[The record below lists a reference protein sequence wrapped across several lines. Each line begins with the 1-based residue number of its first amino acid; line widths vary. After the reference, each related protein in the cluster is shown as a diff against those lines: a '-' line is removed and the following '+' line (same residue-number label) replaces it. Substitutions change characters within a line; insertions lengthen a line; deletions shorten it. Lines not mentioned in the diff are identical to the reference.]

1 MPIQVLLADDHQ
13 IVRESLRALLEREGY
28 KVVGEASNGQEA
40 VKLAETSRPDVA
52 VLDIS
57 MAALN
62 GLDAAMEIQ
71 KVSPRTK
78 TIFLTVH
85 NEDPYLLNALRAG
98 ARGYVIKTH
107 AAQELLQAIREATR
121 GGMYLSPEV
130 SRAVVQA
137 YQNKTELPSEPLSP
151 RERQVLQLIA
161 EGKSTKQAAGLLNIS
176 VKTAETHRTR
186 IMEKLDIHE
195 TASLVRYAIRRG
207 LVQP

>member
-1 MPIQVLLADDHQ
+1 MPVQVLLADDHQ
-13 IVRESLRALLEREGY
+13 VVRESLRALLEREGY
-28 KVVGEASNGQEA
+28 KIVGEASNGQEA
-40 VKLAETSRPDVA
+40 VKLAETARPDIA

-85 NEDPYLLNALRAG
+85 DEDPYILNALRAG

-107 AAQELLQAIREATR
+107 AAQELLRAIREASR
-121 GGMYLSPEV
+121 GGVYLSPDV

-137 YQNKTELPSEPLSP
+137 YQNKTELASDPLSP

-161 EGKSTKQAAGLLNIS
+161 EGKTSKEAACVLNIS

-207 LVQP
+207 IIQP

>member
-1 MPIQVLLADDHQ
+1 MPVQVLLADDHQ
-13 IVRESLRALLEREGY
+13 VVRESLRALLEREGY
-28 KVVGEASNGQEA
+28 KIVGEASNGQEA
-40 VKLAETSRPDVA
+40 VKLAETARPDIA

-62 GLDAAMEIQ
+62 GLDAAVEIQ

-85 NEDPYLLNALRAG
+85 DEDPYLLNALRAG

-107 AAQELLQAIREATR
+107 AAQELLRAIREASR
-121 GGMYLSPEV
+121 GGVYLSPDV

-137 YQNKTELPSEPLSP
+137 YQNKTELASEPLSP

-161 EGKSTKQAAGLLNIS
+161 EGKTTKEVAADLNIS

-207 LVQP
+207 MIQP

>member
-1 MPIQVLLADDHQ
+1 MPVQVLLADDHQ
-13 IVRESLRALLEREGY
+13 VVRESLRALLEREGY
-28 KVVGEASNGQEA
+28 KIVGEASNGQEA
-40 VKLAETSRPDVA
+40 VKLAETARPDIA

-85 NEDPYLLNALRAG
+85 DEDPYLLNALRAG

-107 AAQELLQAIREATR
+107 AAQELLRAIREASR
-121 GGMYLSPEV
+121 GGVYLSPEV

-137 YQNKTELPSEPLSP
+137 YQNKTELTSEPLSP

-161 EGKSTKQAAGLLNIS
+161 EGNSTKEVAANLNIS

-195 TASLVRYAIRRG
+195 VASLVRYAIRRG
-207 LVQP
+207 MIQA